1 MKELSTT
8 YTLRNGDTKIITVK
22 LEDELAD
29 WLVTQPEEVYRD
41 FIIFEFK
48 SNCVERKETRRTQS
62 LNASLSNGFEIV
74 DEDADVFKDLLR
86 KMTREQ
92 VREAIRALEPQQQWL
107 VNEIFFNGRT
117 QVDIA
122 IELDIKPQA
131 ITNRLQKIFEKM
143 KKNLEKGG

>member
-29 WLVTQPEEVYRD
+29 WLITQPEEVYRD

-62 LNASLSNGFEIV
+62 LNASLSNGFDLIDESAESAETIV
-74 DEDADVFKDLLR
+74 ERL
-86 KMTREQ
+86 T
-92 VREAIRALEPQQQWL
+92 VREAIKKLLPQQQWVAEQVL
-107 VNEIFFNGRT
+107 LLGRK
-117 QVDIA
+117 QVDVA
-122 IELDIKPQA
+122 RELGISKPAMTQQLSIIK
-131 ITNRLQKIFEKM
+131 RDL
-143 KKNLEKGG
+143 KKFLENF

>member
-1 MKELSTT
+1 M
-8 YTLRNGDTKIITVK
+8 
-22 LEDELAD
+22 
-29 WLVTQPEEVYRD
+29 
-41 FIIFEFK
+41 
-48 SNCVERKETRRTQS
+48 
-62 LNASLSNGFEIV
+62 SNGFEIV

-143 KKNLEKGG
+143 KKSLEKGG